1 MDIITK
7 YVDFSLNN
15 LEVYT
20 KMIMGKYF
28 KKDTFKQ
35 YIEEY
40 LQEYAGIKNF
50 MDDM

>member
-28 KKDTFKQ
+28 KKDIFKQ

-40 LQEYAGIKNF
+40 ANAIAEGIIENINK
-50 MDDM
+50 